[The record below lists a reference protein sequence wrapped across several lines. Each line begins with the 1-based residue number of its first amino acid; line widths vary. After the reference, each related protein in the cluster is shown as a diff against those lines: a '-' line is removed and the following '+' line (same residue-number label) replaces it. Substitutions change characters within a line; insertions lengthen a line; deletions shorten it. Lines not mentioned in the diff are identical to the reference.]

1 MNETN
6 KAQMRA
12 HARPG
17 QHDLTKGPI
26 SKTLLLFS
34 LPTLASN
41 ILQSLNGSINAIW
54 IGRFLGEGALAA
66 TANANIIMF
75 LLFSAVF
82 GFGMA
87 ATVMVGQAMGR
98 HDIGAARHA
107 FGASLGFCFMLA
119 VLVATLGW
127 LGTPG
132 LLRLLATPAEA
143 YPLALAYLRII
154 FLAMPG
160 ILLLVM
166 LMMGLRGSGDAMTP
180 LWFMALAAI
189 LDAGLNPV
197 FILGL
202 GPAPRM
208 GISGSAV
215 ATAIANYA
223 SLAALI
229 AYIYARD
236 LPLRLRGH
244 ELRLLLPDLADI
256 RMLVTKGLP
265 MGLQMIVI
273 SGAGLVLVGLVNRE
287 GTLTTAA
294 YGAAQQVW
302 TYVQM
307 PAMAI
312 GGAVSA
318 MAAQNVGAGLWDR
331 VSRIARTGVAFHI
344 VITSLMVALILIA
357 DRPVLALFLGPQ
369 SPAIDVARHI
379 QFLASWSFII
389 FGVSMVLFG
398 VMRANGVVVWPLI
411 ILIIAMFPV
420 RLGFYF
426 ATYGW
431 LGADALWISQPIGS
445 LAAASMAVALYLGGS
460 WRKRAPM
467 ILPDR
472 EECRE
477 AGNAEAEPAGRL
489 TPTG

>member
-1 MNETN
+1 MASPAPATG
-6 KAQMRA
+6 RG
-12 HARPG
+12 PG
-17 QHDLTKGPI
+17 QRDLTQGPI
-26 SKTLLLFS
+26 GKTLLLFS

-41 ILQSLNGSINAIW
+41 ILQSLNGSINAVW
-54 IGRFLGEGALAA
+54 IGRFLGEDALAA

-75 LLFSAVF
+75 LMFSAVF

-98 HDIGAARHA
+98 RDLAAARHA
-107 FGASLGFCFMLA
+107 FGASVGFCLFLS
-119 VLVATLGW
+119 VLIAALGW
-127 LGTPG
+127 LGAPRILT
-132 LLRLLATPAEA
+132 LLATPPEA
-143 YPLALAYLRII
+143 FPLALAYLRII

-160 ILLLVM
+160 MLLLVM

-180 LWFMALAAI
+180 LWFMILACI

-197 FILGL
+197 FILGI

-208 GISGSAV
+208 GIAGSAF

-223 SLAALI
+223 SLAALL
-229 AYIYARD
+229 AYIYVRD
-236 LPLRLRGH
+236 LPLRLRGP
-244 ELRLLLPDLADI
+244 ELGHLIPSMADI
-256 RMLVTKGLP
+256 RLLVGKGLP

-273 SGAGLVLVGLVNRE
+273 STAGLILIGLVNRE

-294 YGAAQQVW
+294 YGAAQQLW

-331 VSRIARTGVAFHI
+331 VSRIARTGILFHLA
-344 VITSLMVALILIA
+344 ITGVMVALILIA
-357 DRPVLALFLGPQ
+357 DRPLLALFLGEG
-369 SPAIDVARHI
+369 SPAVDVARHI

-389 FGVSMVLFG
+389 FGISMVLFG

-411 ILIIAMFPV
+411 ILVIAMFPV

-426 ATYGW
+426 LAYGW
-431 LGADALWISQPIGS
+431 LGADALWVSMPVGS
-445 LAAASMAVALYLGGS
+445 FAAAGMAALVYLKGN
-460 WRKRAPM
+460 WRKQKPM
-467 ILPDR
+467 ILPED
-472 EECRE
+472 EECKD
-477 AGNAEAEPAGRL
+477 AVNAETEPAGRMK
-489 TPTG
+489 PTG